1 MDQVEYIFKK
11 RIIELHKNGECFRK
25 LDLWFFKKHLAALK
39 KAVDLEQAIDEIER
53 GAAWNY
59 LLRALGRKAYF
70 CKEMKEKLQNRCVSM
85 ANTEHVIAKAKKY
98 AYLDDEREIE
108 NGIRFGLAKGKGP
121 YRLVLE
127 LSHRSGLS
135 RDDLEKRVAS
145 FCAEDELIERGK
157 KLIKRYMLP
166 TDRNKAYAYLARRG
180 FSNDVIQKVLQ
191 IQD

>member
-11 RIIELHKNGECFRK
+11 RVIELHKNGECFRK

-39 KAVDLEQAIDEIER
+39 KAANLSQAIDEIER
-53 GAAWNY
+53 EAAWNY

-70 CKEMKEKLQNRCVSM
+70 CKEIKQKLQNRHVNLS
-85 ANTEHVIAKAKKY
+85 NSEHVIDKAKKY

-108 NGIRFGLAKGKGP
+108 NGIRFGLARGKGP

-127 LSHRSGLS
+127 LSHRSGFS
-135 RDDLEKRVAS
+135 RDDLERRIAGSVS
-145 FCAEDELIERGK
+145 EEELIERGK
-157 KLIKRYMLP
+157 KLIKRYTLP
-166 TDRNKAYAYLARRG
+166 ADRNKAYGCLARRG
-180 FSNDVIQKVLQ
+180 FSSDVIQKVLQ